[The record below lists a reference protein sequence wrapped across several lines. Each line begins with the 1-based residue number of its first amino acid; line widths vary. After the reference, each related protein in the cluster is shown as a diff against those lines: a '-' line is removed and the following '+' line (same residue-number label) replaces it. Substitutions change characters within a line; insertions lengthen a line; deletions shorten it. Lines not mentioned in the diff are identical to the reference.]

1 MDLVRIEN
9 GQVFADSLL
18 VATAFGKQHKDVI
31 RKIEILIA
39 DMTVLEIEINE
50 RKITPVDRL
59 QENQV
64 ISNELKFEPVKTEVN
79 KYFIVSSYSDLK
91 GETRKMYK
99 MTKNGFALLVMGF
112 TGLKALEWKLRY
124 IEAYDNMEKEIN
136 QIGNICISNT
146 LELERIKRSAKS
158 IVHIEK
164 ELRKDMKEME
174 QIIRRI
180 GDRNAH
186 LYAYGTQILDMS
198 KNIEQGKLRD
208 INEY

>member
-1 MDLVRIEN
+1 MELVQVEN
-9 GQVFADSLL
+9 GQIYATSLM
-18 VATAFGKQHKDVI
+18 VATAFGKQHRNVI
-31 RKIEILIA
+31 QNIEILIA
-39 DMTVLEIEINE
+39 NMKALDNEEGLFEDDGGVLKIQHTQRKQEI
-50 RKITPVDRL
+50 PM
-59 QENQV
+59 
-64 ISNELKFEPVKTEVN
+64 F
-79 KYFIVSSYSDLK
+79 FIESSY
-91 GETRKMYK
+91 TNHQNNQQYKMYK

-112 TGLKALEWKLRY
+112 TGLKSLEWKLRY
-124 IEAYDNMEKEIN
+124 IEAYDSMEKEIN
-136 QIGNICISNT
+136 QVGNICISNT
-146 LELERIKRSAKS
+146 VELERIKRSAKS

-186 LYAYGTQILDMS
+186 LYTYGTQILDMS